1 MNEKKPKTLE
11 ELFAREFLEIK
22 EERDELKEDLQTIR
36 WNYIKALQ
44 AINALHVEKPPNGFI
59 SVTGFLG
66 PKDGVEAFN
75 FFKEEAERR
84 ENGRKQEEKKEETK
98 DE

>member
-1 MNEKKPKTLE
+1 MNEKKPETLE

-36 WNYIKALQ
+36 WNYVEALK
-44 AINALHVEKPPNGFI
+44 AINSLHVEKTPNGFI

-66 PKDGVEAFN
+66 PKDGGEAFA
-75 FFKEEAERR
+75 FFERESERR
-84 ENGRKQEEKKEETK
+84 ENSREEEKKEETK
-98 DE
+98 HE